1 MRFKAIEAMLKST
14 YNTITGTDADLVI
27 IEGDDVYNCYLM
39 PGVNNEGNAE
49 VESLA
54 CWRIEKLAKVESD
67 GVVTY
72 KRLYPQGS
80 TAFCFAAALYK
91 TYKYAYKK

>member
-14 YNTITGTDADLVI
+14 YNTITGSDADLVI

-67 GVVTY
+67 GLVTY

-80 TAFCFAAALYK
+80 AAFCFVAAQYS
-91 TYKYAYKK
+91 TYEYSYKK

>member
-1 MRFKAIEAMLKST
+1 MLKST
-14 YNTITGTDADLVI
+14 YNAISSSDADLVI

-39 PGVNNEGNAE
+39 PSVNNAGNAE

-54 CWRIEKLAKVESD
+54 CWRIEKLAKTETD

-80 TAFCFAAALYK
+80 TAFCFAAAQYN
-91 TYKYAYKK
+91 TYEYSYKK

>member
-1 MRFKAIEAMLKST
+1 MLKST
-14 YNTITGTDADLVI
+14 YNTISSTDADLVI

-39 PGVNNEGNAE
+39 PGVNNENNAD

-54 CWRIEKLAKVESD
+54 FWRIEKLEKVETD
-67 GVVTY
+67 GLVTY

-80 TAFCFAAALYK
+80 AAFSFIAAQYS
-91 TYKYAYKK
+91 TYEYSYRK